1 MLPLF
6 ARADGAGDALGKF
19 ERGAQR
25 PCCAASSN
33 RLCNL
38 KSKPFFAII
47 RYDLPHLIHTGLRQP
62 IRHRGTTGGVHPHVE
77 RAVPHE
83 RETTLGIVDLRRGN
97 AQIQHHA
104 IDLVD
109 AALPQFFGH
118 GGKAAMHHFHP
129 GILRG
134 QRGGHGDRLGILVEH
149 HQPRLRAQ
157 AAQQFAAVTAA
168 AERAVHEDAALRPQG
183 GIRPGLRMRP
193 RRALAAK
200 IGQQKRVHRRLQ
212 QDGPMFEFHSCFR
225 TKTGSTH
232 PAYPWPGP
240 RPRGW
245 PG

>member
-6 ARADGAGDALGKF
+6 ARADGAGDALGKL

-62 IRHRGTTGGVHPHVE
+62 IRHRGSTSGVHPHVE
-77 RAVPHE
+77 RAIPHE
-83 RETTLGIVDLRRGN
+83 REAALGIIDLRRRH

-109 AALPQFFGH
+109 AELPQLFGH
-118 GGKAAMHHFHP
+118 GGKAAMHHRHP
-129 GILRG
+129 GIRRR
-134 QRGGHGDRLGILVEH
+134 QRIGHRDRLGILVEH
-149 HQPRLRAQ
+149 HQAGRRSQ
-157 AAQQFAAVTAA
+157 AAEQLAAVAA
-168 AERAVHEDAALRPQG
+168 ATEGAVDEDTPFRSRSRSRLVAGLRPC
-183 GIRPGLRMRP
+183 
-193 RRALAAK
+193 RALAAE
-200 IGQQKRVHRRLQ
+200 IGQQQRVHRRLQ
-212 QDGPMFEFHSCFR
+212 QDGPMFEFHNSFR
-225 TKTGSTH
+225 TKTDSTH

-240 RPRGW
+240 QPRGS